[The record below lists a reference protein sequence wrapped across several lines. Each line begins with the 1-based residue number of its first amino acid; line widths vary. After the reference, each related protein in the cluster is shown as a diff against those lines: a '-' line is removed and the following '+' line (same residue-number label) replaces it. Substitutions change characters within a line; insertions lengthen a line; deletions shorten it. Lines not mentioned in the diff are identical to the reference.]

1 MDDNE
6 KLALDALA
14 ASTRYYCAQI
24 DATNAELYDSRL
36 RINHLEDVLAAL
48 LADDNEATRADAQ
61 RALECS

>member
-6 KLALDALA
+6 KLALDALV

-24 DATNAELYDSRL
+24 DAANVELYDSRM
-36 RINHLEDVLAAL
+36 RINHLEDVLRAL
-48 LADDNEATRADAQ
+48 LDDDNESTRTAAR

>member
-14 ASTRYYCAQI
+14 AATRYYCAQI
-24 DATNAELYDSRL
+24 DAANA

-48 LADDNEATRADAQ
+48 LDDDNEATRDDAR
-61 RALECS
+61 RALCL

>member
-14 ASTRYYCAQI
+14 AATRYYCAQI
-24 DATNAELYDSRL
+24 DAANA
-36 RINHLEDVLAAL
+36 RINHLEDVLRAL
-48 LADDNEATRADAQ
+48 LDDDNEATRADAQ